1 MAWLS
6 GTGFT
11 PTEAAVVTGL
21 TPKAVNKAI
30 DAGAITPAGEGAR
43 PRLLSPDQLVFLR
56 LERSLAKL
64 MPLQVRKAIF
74 AELTRN
80 RRARALRQ
88 GEAVVIDVA
97 QARRHVAAALR
108 ELRRARRAVVA
119 DPEVMG
125 GEPVFRGTRIPVHA
139 VAEMVDQ
146 GADEAELLAGYPSL
160 TPEMIRFATLYA
172 GAWPRRGRPRAQPW
186 HGRRAVK
193 RSRVDLD
200 ALGA

>member
-1 MAWLS
+1 MAWAS
-6 GTGFT
+6 GAGFT
-11 PTEAAVVTGL
+11 PTEAAVLTGL

-30 DAGAITPAGEGAR
+30 DTGAITPSDARAR
-43 PRLLSPDQLVFLR
+43 PRLLSPEQLVFLR

-64 MPLQVRKAIF
+64 MPLQVRRAIF
-74 AELTRN
+74 AELRRN

-88 GEAVVIDVA
+88 GDAVVIDVA
-97 QARRHVAAALR
+97 QARRHVATALR

-119 DPEVMG
+119 DPGVMG

-146 GADEAELLAGYPSL
+146 GADDAELLAGYPSL
-160 TPEMIRFATLYA
+160 TPELIRSATLYA
-172 GAWPRRGRPRAQPW
+172 RAWPRRGRPRAQPW

-193 RSRVDLD
+193 RSAFDLD
-200 ALGA
+200 GLGT